1 MVGIKG
7 LTVDG
12 IRVAE
17 DDSGILCIYDAL
29 GLKFNDGVFYI

>member
-1 MVGIKG
+1 MGGIKG

-17 DDSGILCIYDAL
+17 DNSGISCIYDAL
-29 GLKFNDGVFYI
+29 GAKFNDVVFYI